1 MPPNATCV
9 RVPRA
14 LLTCL
19 HRNHKGSG
27 RLTRRSVPDRAGV
40 TAVQR
45 GDGSTHGQPIEEG
58 GSACLAAG
66 ADELRS
72 LKLHALG
79 TSGLPEKM
87 SCISRRRVAEV
98 RW

>member
-1 MPPNATCV
+1 MRCGQHGDGLVLA
-9 RVPRA
+9 
-14 LLTCL
+14 
-19 HRNHKGSG
+19 
-27 RLTRRSVPDRAGV
+27 RRSVPDRAGV

-66 ADELRS
+66 AAELRS